1 MARAK
6 NIENFDCNSEPHQA
20 ALAILRAR
28 LGEMIDLQS
37 AALDFT
43 NIEGVHDMR
52 VASRRLRSAMSDF
65 EILFDDDD
73 FRDLERSVKLT
84 ARKLGAVRDE
94 DVAIDALEKIAAQA
108 DPEIAA
114 GINGFI
120 EARAVHRD
128 AARLELTH
136 AVTNKKLADL
146 RDAFGEVAASYS
158 SPSEIKSAPDE
169 SAIAKSDHA
178 NVETKDDAVGH
189 DEGNKDATRNDDE
202 FRQVGREVV
211 NRRWRKL
218 IKHAAS
224 LYRPLEPEPLHRLRI
239 EAKRLRYALELF
251 DACFDGKLN
260 ELSKEVAVMQS
271 ALGEL
276 HDLDVWVVTFGD
288 VLIQAGK
295 SAKAKKKPGTTAQ
308 PDTSQQ
314 AAALWL
320 LDYFTKQRPKHYRVA
335 LEQWQQWQTDD
346 FAARLTEAFGSPALS
361 TPTPRTTVKKKA
373 KQTKQAAKSTAKS
386 KPTSRKAASSKTAS
400 GETTSPKKGAS
411 RKTAARRPSRTK
423 RS

>member
-6 NIENFDCNSEPHQA
+6 SIENFDCNSEPHTA

-28 LGEMIDLQS
+28 VGEMIDLQS

-73 FRDLERSVKLT
+73 FRDLENEVKIT

-94 DVAIDALEKIAAQA
+94 DVAIDALERIAAQA
-108 DPEIAA
+108 EPKIAD
-114 GINGFI
+114 GIKEFI
-120 EARAVHRD
+120 EARAARRD
-128 AARLELTH
+128 AARLELIS
-136 AVTNKKLADL
+136 AVTNENLASL
-146 RDAFGEVAASYS
+146 RTTFEAIAALYPS
-158 SPSEIKSAPDE
+158 SSKNESAPDE
-169 SAIAKSDHA
+169 SVNAKAAHA
-178 NVETKDDAVGH
+178 NANTKGDAEGRVEANKGEARRDDA
-189 DEGNKDATRNDDE
+189 
-202 FRQVGREVV
+202 FRQVGREVI

-218 IKHAAS
+218 VKHAAS

-260 ELSKEVAVMQS
+260 QLAKEVAVMQS

-288 VLIQAGK
+288 VLLQTDNDKKAQKK
-295 SAKAKKKPGTTAQ
+295 SRTNAPLDTAYKQ
-308 PDTSQQ
+308 T
-314 AAALWL
+314 AAFWL
-320 LDYFTKQRPKHYRVA
+320 LDYFTKQRPKHYRAA

-346 FAARLTEAFGSPALS
+346 FAARLTAVFGNLK
-361 TPTPRTTVKKKA
+361 TVA
-373 KQTKQAAKSTAKS
+373 
-386 KPTSRKAASSKTAS
+386 SRKAA
-400 GETTSPKKGAS
+400 
-411 RKTAARRPSRTK
+411 ARRPRKTK
-423 RS
+423 KS